1 MFVLYNIQN
10 YQKSIILIV
19 FKSVGLHPDQIKAF
33 FVDIHFKLGW
43 CGTLEVALSGGW
55 EGSLTKWFQLLHHL
69 LPHGLNVDAGEAPL
83 RRHFDEVWPF
93 VAVWK
98 DVAEKL
104 CVVKQVLA
112 VCKIPRPEE
121 GEGGG

>member
-43 CGTLEVALSGGW
+43 CGTLEVALSGG
-55 EGSLTKWFQLLHHL
+55 
-69 LPHGLNVDAGEAPL
+69 
-83 RRHFDEVWPF
+83 
-93 VAVWK
+93 
-98 DVAEKL
+98 
-104 CVVKQVLA
+104 
-112 VCKIPRPEE
+112 
-121 GEGGG
+121 